1 MFKTKRDSLELIFF
15 LSQEMLMLLWENV
28 WNCLQIV
35 RGLWNIKVKIY
46 RILTSEVVYPLCS
59 VVVPV
64 SLMTLKTFPCFCCLL
79 PVFPLLLL
87 SVHGLRVRILA
98 TLKASFICH
107 VDTLEEKV
115 GNDCLSLALY
125 SCVGLVCLWGP
136 LPWPFLIELWVRPMA
151 EVHQAWLPITDCVL
165 KVSGCSY
172 YVLCPQQSWSSE
184 PSVSICI

>member
-1 MFKTKRDSLELIFF
+1 M
-15 LSQEMLMLLWENV
+15 
-28 WNCLQIV
+28 
-35 RGLWNIKVKIY
+35 KIY

-115 GNDCLSLALY
+115 GSDCLSLALY
-125 SCVGLVCLWGP
+125 SCVGLVVCEALYPG
-136 LPWPFLIELWVRPMA
+136 L
-151 EVHQAWLPITDCVL
+151 
-165 KVSGCSY
+165 S
-172 YVLCPQQSWSSE
+172 
-184 PSVSICI
+184 